1 MCEFAESILPEVPL
15 ATWQNMLQ
23 QGFSVMVEL
32 PEDNMKGQEFCDWV
46 ARKEQQ
52 HQEQASHQMAM
63 SCFLGWTTAN
73 VNYCQETGDS
83 ACVEL

>member
-1 MCEFAESILPEVPL
+1 
-15 ATWQNMLQ
+15 
-23 QGFSVMVEL
+23 MVEL

-52 HQEQASHQMAM
+52 HQEQALIIFTPDGYEAVDFYV
-63 SCFLGWTTAN
+63 CFLGWTTAN